1 MTTEFNLVLTTE
13 SKVLSTNIVEFKKQ
27 AEQFLAT
34 LTSKFETDDDFAAA
48 KEEVKTLK
56 EVEDKIRAAIKSAQ
70 SGEITALI
78 TSAENIAERF
88 RQERLARDKLVKLKE
103 SEVKQGIIN
112 GALDEISGVRGKYES
127 SISLALEQTM
137 PKSVI
142 TKRIEEAT
150 KNKRT
155 LDGLVKSVNA
165 EKALVLAELMSE
177 IARLQSRLKL
187 IPISQEYLFS
197 DAVKLIAGE
206 DDLEEIV
213 AQRIEDEKQRE
224 AQRKAE
230 AEAAAEKAKQE
241 AEEQAK
247 VQAEAAAVAQEMEE
261 QTPSATPAQSAVE
274 NHGFVIQI
282 SLPPMPQADAVT
294 VAREVKAQYG
304 DKYEVTLK
312 PLKG

>member
-13 SKVLSTNIVEFKKQ
+13 SKVLSTNIVEFEKQ

-48 KEEVKTLK
+48 KEEIKTLK

-70 SGEITALI
+70 SGEIAALI

-103 SEVKQGIIN
+103 SEIKQNIIN
-112 GALDEISGVRGKYES
+112 GALDEISETRSKYES
-127 SISLALEQTM
+127 SVSLALEQTM

-165 EKALVLAELMSE
+165 EKTLILAELAQESAR
-177 IARLQSRLKL
+177 ITARLKM
-187 IPISQEYLFS
+187 IPVAYEHLFR
-197 DAVKLIAGE
+197 DALQLVAGT
-206 DDLEEIV
+206 DDLEPIIAERV
-213 AQRIEDEKQRE
+213 NAEQQRE
-224 AQRKAE
+224 SELKAKAE
-230 AEAAAEKAKQE
+230 
-241 AEEQAK
+241 EEAK
-247 VQAEAAAVAQEMEE
+247 VKSESQAVASETE
-261 QTPSATPAQSAVE
+261 TQSAVE
-274 NHGFVIQI
+274 KTQENST
-282 SLPPMPQADAVT
+282 SLSDEPTFNFEIRIAFTGTQEQAIAL
-294 VAREVKAQYG
+294 ARNVKAQYG
-304 DKYEVTLK
+304 DNVSLK
-312 PLKG
+312 KMN

>member
-13 SKVLSTNIVEFKKQ
+13 SKVLSTNIVEFEKQ

-70 SGEITALI
+70 SGEIAALI

-112 GALDEISGVRGKYES
+112 DALDEIVGIRSKYES
-127 SISLALEQTM
+127 SVSLALEQTM
-137 PKSVI
+137 PKSAI

-165 EKALVLAELMSE
+165 EKTLILAELAQESAR
-177 IARLQSRLKL
+177 ITARLKM
-187 IPISQEYLFS
+187 IPVAYEHLFR
-197 DAVKLIAGE
+197 DALQLVAGT
-206 DDLEEIV
+206 DDLEPIIAERIN
-213 AQRIEDEKQRE
+213 AEQQRDAELKAKAEEE
-224 AQRKAE
+224 AKVKAE
-230 AEAAAEKAKQE
+230 AQAV
-241 AEEQAK
+241 AEE
-247 VQAEAAAVAQEMEE
+247 MG
-261 QTPSATPAQSAVE
+261 AQSAVE
-274 NHGFVIQI
+274 KTQENSTALSDEPTFNFEIRIAFTGTQE
-282 SLPPMPQADAVT
+282 QAIAL
-294 VAREVKAQYG
+294 ARKVKAQYG
-304 DKYEVTLK
+304 DNVSLRKMN
-312 PLKG
+312 

>member
-13 SKVLSTNIVEFKKQ
+13 SKVLSTNIVEFEKQ

-70 SGEITALI
+70 SGEIEALI

-112 GALDEISGVRGKYES
+112 DALDEIAGIRGKYES
-127 SISLALEQTM
+127 SVSLALEKTM
-137 PKSVI
+137 PKSAI

-165 EKALVLAELMSE
+165 EKTLILAELAQES
-177 IARLQSRLKL
+177 ARIIERLKM
-187 IPISQEYLFS
+187 IPIAYEHLFR
-197 DAVKLIAGE
+197 DALQLVAGT
-206 DDLEEIV
+206 DDLEPIIADRVNAE
-213 AQRIEDEKQRE
+213 QQRE
-224 AQRKAE
+224 AELKAKAEEEAKVKAE
-230 AEAAAEKAKQE
+230 AQAV
-241 AEEQAK
+241 AEE
-247 VQAEAAAVAQEMEE
+247 MG
-261 QTPSATPAQSAVE
+261 TQSAVE
-274 NHGFVIQI
+274 KTQENSTALSDEPTFNFEIRIAFTGTQE
-282 SLPPMPQADAVT
+282 QAIAL
-294 VAREVKAQYG
+294 ARKVKAQYG
-304 DKYEVTLK
+304 DNVSLK
-312 PLKG
+312 KMN

>member
-13 SKVLSTNIVEFKKQ
+13 SKVLSTNIVEFEKQ

-34 LTSKFETDDDFAAA
+34 LTNKFETDDDFAAA

-70 SGEITALI
+70 SGEIAALI

-112 GALDEISGVRGKYES
+112 GALDEIVGIRGKYES
-127 SISLALEQTM
+127 SVSLALEQTM
-137 PKSVI
+137 PKSTI

-165 EKALVLAELMSE
+165 EKTLILAELAQESAR
-177 IARLQSRLKL
+177 ITARLKM
-187 IPISQEYLFS
+187 IPVAYEHLFK
-197 DAVKLIAGE
+197 DALQLVAGT
-206 DDLEEIV
+206 DDLEPIIAERV
-213 AQRIEDEKQRE
+213 NAEQQRE
-224 AQRKAE
+224 AKVKAE
-230 AEAAAEKAKQE
+230 AQAV
-241 AEEQAK
+241 AEE
-247 VQAEAAAVAQEMEE
+247 MG
-261 QTPSATPAQSAVE
+261 TQSAVE
-274 NHGFVIQI
+274 KTQENSTALSDKPTFNFEVRIAFTGTQE
-282 SLPPMPQADAVT
+282 QAIAL
-294 VAREVKAQYG
+294 ARKVKAQYG
-304 DKYEVTLK
+304 DNVSLK
-312 PLKG
+312 KMN

>member
-13 SKVLSTNIVEFKKQ
+13 SKVLSTNIVEFEKQ

-70 SGEITALI
+70 SGEIAALI

-103 SEVKQGIIN
+103 SEIKQNIIN
-112 GALDEISGVRGKYES
+112 GALDEISETRSKYES
-127 SISLALEQTM
+127 SVSLALEQTM

-165 EKALVLAELMSE
+165 EKTLILAELAQESAR
-177 IARLQSRLKL
+177 ITARLKM
-187 IPISQEYLFS
+187 IPVDYEHLFR
-197 DAVKLIAGE
+197 DALQLVAGT
-206 DDLEEIV
+206 DDLEPIIAERV
-213 AQRIEDEKQRE
+213 NAEQQRE
-224 AQRKAE
+224 SELKAKAE
-230 AEAAAEKAKQE
+230 
-241 AEEQAK
+241 EEAK
-247 VQAEAAAVAQEMEE
+247 VKSESQVVASETEI
-261 QTPSATPAQSAVE
+261 QSAVE
-274 NHGFVIQI
+274 KTQENSTALSDEPTFNFEVRIAFTGTQE
-282 SLPPMPQADAVT
+282 QAIAL
-294 VAREVKAQYG
+294 ARKVKVQYG
-304 DKYEVTLK
+304 DNVSLRKMN
-312 PLKG
+312 

>member
-13 SKVLSTNIVEFKKQ
+13 SKVLSTNIVEFEKQ

-112 GALDEISGVRGKYES
+112 DALDEIVGIRGKYES
-127 SISLALEQTM
+127 SVSLALEQTM
-137 PKSVI
+137 PKSAI

-165 EKALVLAELMSE
+165 EKTLILAELAQESAR
-177 IARLQSRLKL
+177 ITARLKM
-187 IPISQEYLFS
+187 IPVAYEHLFR
-197 DAVKLIAGE
+197 DALQLVAGT
-206 DDLEEIV
+206 DDLEPIIAERV
-213 AQRIEDEKQRE
+213 NAEQQRE
-224 AQRKAE
+224 AKVKAE
-230 AEAAAEKAKQE
+230 AQAV
-241 AEEQAK
+241 AEE
-247 VQAEAAAVAQEMEE
+247 MG
-261 QTPSATPAQSAVE
+261 TQSAIEKTQE
-274 NHGFVIQI
+274 NSTALSDEPTFNFEIRIAFTGTQE
-282 SLPPMPQADAVT
+282 QAIAL
-294 VAREVKAQYG
+294 ARKVKAQYG
-304 DKYEVTLK
+304 DNVSLK
-312 PLKG
+312 KMN

>member
-13 SKVLSTNIVEFKKQ
+13 SKVLSTNIVEFEKQ

-70 SGEITALI
+70 SGEIAALI

-103 SEVKQGIIN
+103 SEIKQNIIN
-112 GALDEISGVRGKYES
+112 GALDEISETRSKYES
-127 SISLALEQTM
+127 SVSLALEQTM

-165 EKALVLAELMSE
+165 EKTLILAELAQESAR
-177 IARLQSRLKL
+177 ITARLKM
-187 IPISQEYLFS
+187 IPVAYEHLFR
-197 DAVKLIAGE
+197 DALQLVAGTDNLEPIIAE
-206 DDLEEIV
+206 RVNAE
-213 AQRIEDEKQRE
+213 QQRE
-224 AQRKAE
+224 AELKAKAE
-230 AEAAAEKAKQE
+230 EDAKAKAESQAV
-241 AEEQAK
+241 AEE
-247 VQAEAAAVAQEMEE
+247 MGM
-261 QTPSATPAQSAVE
+261 QSAVE
-274 NHGFVIQI
+274 KTQENSTALSDEPTFNFEVRIAFTGTQE
-282 SLPPMPQADAVT
+282 QAIAL
-294 VAREVKAQYG
+294 ARKVKAQYG
-304 DKYEVTLK
+304 DNVSLRKMN
-312 PLKG
+312 

>member
-13 SKVLSTNIVEFKKQ
+13 SKVLSTNIVEFEKQ

-34 LTSKFETDDDFAAA
+34 LTNKFETDDDFAAA

-70 SGEITALI
+70 SGEIAALI

-112 GALDEISGVRGKYES
+112 GALDEIAEIRGKYES
-127 SISLALEQTM
+127 SVSLAIEQTM

-165 EKALVLAELMSE
+165 EKTLILAELAQESAR
-177 IARLQSRLKL
+177 ITARLKM
-187 IPISQEYLFS
+187 IPVAYEHLFR
-197 DAVKLIAGE
+197 DALQLVAGT
-206 DDLEEIV
+206 DDLEPIIAERV
-213 AQRIEDEKQRE
+213 NAEQQRE
-224 AQRKAE
+224 AELKAKAE
-230 AEAAAEKAKQE
+230 EDAKAK
-241 AEEQAK
+241 AESQAI
-247 VQAEAAAVAQEMEE
+247 ASETE
-261 QTPSATPAQSAVE
+261 TQSAVE
-274 NHGFVIQI
+274 KTQENSTALSDEPTFNFEIRIAFTGTQE
-282 SLPPMPQADAVT
+282 QAIAL
-294 VAREVKAQYG
+294 ARNIKAQYG
-304 DKYEVTLK
+304 DNVSLK
-312 PLKG
+312 KMN

>member
-13 SKVLSTNIVEFKKQ
+13 SKVLSTNIVEFEKQ

-70 SGEITALI
+70 SGEIEALI

-112 GALDEISGVRGKYES
+112 DALDEIVVIRGKYES
-127 SISLALEQTM
+127 SVSLALEQTM
-137 PKSVI
+137 PKSAI

-165 EKALVLAELMSE
+165 EKTLILAELAQESAR
-177 IARLQSRLKL
+177 ITARLKM
-187 IPISQEYLFS
+187 IPVAYEHLFR
-197 DAVKLIAGE
+197 DALQLVAGT
-206 DDLEEIV
+206 DDLEPIIADRVNAE
-213 AQRIEDEKQRE
+213 QQRE
-224 AQRKAE
+224 AELKAKAE
-230 AEAAAEKAKQE
+230 EDAKAK
-241 AEEQAK
+241 AESQ
-247 VQAEAAAVAQEMEE
+247 AVASETE
-261 QTPSATPAQSAVE
+261 TQSAVE
-274 NHGFVIQI
+274 KTQENSTALSDDEPTFNFEIRIAFTGTQE
-282 SLPPMPQADAVT
+282 QAIAL
-294 VAREVKAQYG
+294 ARKVKAQYG
-304 DKYEVTLK
+304 DNVSLK
-312 PLKG
+312 KMN

>member
-13 SKVLSTNIVEFKKQ
+13 SKVLSTNIVEFEKQ

-112 GALDEISGVRGKYES
+112 DALDEIVGIRGKYES
-127 SISLALEQTM
+127 SVSLALEQTM
-137 PKSVI
+137 PKSAI
-142 TKRIEEAT
+142 AKRIEEAT

-155 LDGLVKSVNA
+155 LDGLIKSVNA
-165 EKALVLAELMSE
+165 EKTLILAELAQESAR
-177 IARLQSRLKL
+177 ITARLKM
-187 IPISQEYLFS
+187 IPVAHEHLFR
-197 DAVKLIAGE
+197 DALQLVAGT
-206 DDLEEIV
+206 DDLEPIIAERV
-213 AQRIEDEKQRE
+213 NAEQQRDAEFK
-224 AQRKAE
+224 AKAE
-230 AEAAAEKAKQE
+230 
-241 AEEQAK
+241 EEAK
-247 VQAEAAAVAQEMEE
+247 VKAESQAVASEME
-261 QTPSATPAQSAVE
+261 TQSAVE
-274 NHGFVIQI
+274 KTPEIPTALSDEPTFNFEIRIAFSGTQE
-282 SLPPMPQADAVT
+282 QAIT
-294 VAREVKAQYG
+294 LARKVKAQYG
-304 DKYEVTLK
+304 DNVSLK
-312 PLKG
+312 KMN